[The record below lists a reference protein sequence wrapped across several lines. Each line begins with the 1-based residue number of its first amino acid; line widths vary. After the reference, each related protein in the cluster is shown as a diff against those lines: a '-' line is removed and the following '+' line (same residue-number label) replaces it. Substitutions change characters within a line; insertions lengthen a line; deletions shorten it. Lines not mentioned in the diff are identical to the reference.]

1 VDAAIAVLLFV
12 AGLMVGSFAG
22 VVAHRVPIGES
33 VVTGR
38 SRCDD
43 CGALDAAYD
52 NVPVISWLLLR
63 GRCRSCGGVIPGLY
77 PLVELGV
84 GIAWALTF
92 LVVGGDDA
100 GQLALGLVFSVVLA
114 VVTLSDIEYRVISN
128 PVMIVAAL
136 AAVVIVAVTDS
147 SDLPEHL
154 IAGAAAGG
162 LLLLVA
168 LMYPRG
174 MGMGDVKLAGVM
186 GLFLGS
192 AVAPALL
199 AGFLSGAVFGI
210 ALIARHGAE
219 ARKRAVPFGPFLALG
234 GLIGLLAGDGIID
247 WYLDT
252 FLGG

>member
-1 VDAAIAVLLFV
+1 
-12 AGLMVGSFAG
+12 
-22 VVAHRVPIGES
+22 
-33 VVTGR
+33 
-38 SRCDD
+38 
-43 CGALDAAYD
+43 
-52 NVPVISWLLLR
+52 
-63 GRCRSCGGVIPGLY
+63 VIPGLY

-84 GIAWALTF
+84 GVAWVLTY
-92 LVVGGDDA
+92 LIVGPDDA

-114 VVTLSDIEYRVISN
+114 IVTLSDLEYRVISN
-128 PVMIVAAL
+128 AVMIVAAV
-136 AAVVIVAVTDS
+136 AAVAIVAVTDAS
-147 SDLPEHL
+147 NLPEHL

-210 ALIARHGAE
+210 ALIVRHGAE

-234 GLIGLLAGDGIID
+234 GLIGLLVGDGIID